1 MGGCICSN
9 ESCGLW
15 ISFHVDFFSCWCH
28 GSQNFPVNPTDWTKF
43 CVHHPCI
50 YFLLIQYSFED
61 LLNLVQGS
69 ETEIKESLK
78 KLQACQIEG
87 KKKIYFFSG
96 LSVHLLGRCH
106 TLTTNHLESKHVPWK
121 VSETI
126 RLHFFIPRYLIYLS
140 KFTKCLINSRNMK
153 HVFIGMR
160 VFYF

>member
-87 KKKIYFFSG
+87 KKKSTFSQVYLFICWEG
-96 LSVHLLGRCH
+96 ATLLL
-106 TLTTNHLESKHVPWK
+106 LTTWSQNMFPEKFQKLSDFTFLYPNTW
-121 VSETI
+121 
-126 RLHFFIPRYLIYLS
+126 FIWVNLPNVD
-140 KFTKCLINSRNMK
+140 KQ
-153 HVFIGMR
+153 
-160 VFYF
+160 